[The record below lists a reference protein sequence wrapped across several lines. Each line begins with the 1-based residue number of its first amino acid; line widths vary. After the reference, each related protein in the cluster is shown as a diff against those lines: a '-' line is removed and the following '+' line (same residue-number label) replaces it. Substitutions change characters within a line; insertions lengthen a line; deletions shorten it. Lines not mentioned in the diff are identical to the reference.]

1 MHGEAA
7 ERLFREYLKR
17 QGWRYWTESEFRR
30 ALGLNKACPAP
41 DFTLLD
47 DTGAPVALV
56 EVSQFTGDIDAL
68 VPENGLTPV
77 KTSPLPQ
84 KVRKKANQL
93 RSVLQQASGQLG
105 DLPTMLA
112 LHDPFGAQTHR
123 MVILQRLL
131 GLAQAVDTYPLA
143 GKVGV
148 QQLMLTPEGQFFR
161 YAPQNAHLSAVAALR
176 TEKVFAHLS
185 GLEREIAA
193 IEAQDFEAFADK
205 FREIYERHRASSAR
219 VDEEVPVLE
228 IFLNPAAQVPWHP
241 QFWGQ
246 YDRVWGLIDP
256 QTYGLVYNGLLV
268 AHAGVLTEVS
278 LPDPVQSARA
288 SGFYDE

>member
-7 ERLFREYLKR
+7 ERLFREYLES

-30 ALGLNKACPAP
+30 ALGLNNANPAP

-56 EVSQFTGDIDAL
+56 EASQFTGDIDAL
-68 VPENGLTPV
+68 APENGLTPV

-105 DLPTMLA
+105 SLPTMLA
-112 LHDPFGAQTHR
+112 LHDPLGAQTHR
-123 MVILQRLL
+123 MVILQHLL
-131 GLAQAVDTYPLA
+131 GLAHAVGTYPLT

-176 TEKVFAHLS
+176 KERVFAHLS
-185 GLEREIAA
+185 GFEREVAA
-193 IEAQDFEAFADK
+193 IGAQNFEEFSVR
-205 FREIYERHRASSAR
+205 FRELYEKHLANGVP

-228 IFLNPAAQVPWHP
+228 IFLNPAAQVQWLPK
-241 QFWGQ
+241 FWGQ

-268 AHAGVLTEVS
+268 AHAGVFTGVS

>member
-7 ERLFREYLKR
+7 GRLFGEYLER

-30 ALGLNKACPAP
+30 ALGLNNATPAP

-47 DTGAPVALV
+47 NTGAPIALV

-93 RSVLQQASGQLG
+93 RSVLQQASGRLG

-112 LHDPFGAQTHR
+112 LYDPLQTHR
-123 MVILQRLL
+123 VVILQRLL
-131 GLAQAVDTYPLA
+131 RLAQAVDTDPLA

-161 YAPQNAHLSAVAALR
+161 YAPQNAHLSAVATLR
-176 TEKVFAHLS
+176 IEKVFAHLS

-205 FREIYERHRASSAR
+205 FCEIYERHRASGAR

-228 IFLNPAAQVPWHP
+228 IFLNPAAQVQWHP

-268 AHAGVLTEVS
+268 AHAGVLTEAS

>member
-7 ERLFREYLKR
+7 ERLFREYLES

-68 VPENGLTPV
+68 IPKNGLTPV
-77 KTSPLPQ
+77 KTSQLPL

-176 TEKVFAHLS
+176 TEEVFAHLS
-185 GLEREIAA
+185 GLEREVAA
-193 IEAQDFEAFADK
+193 IGAQNFEKFSIR
-205 FREIYERHRASSAR
+205 FRELYEKHLANGVP

-228 IFLNPAAQVPWHP
+228 IFQNPAAQVQWLPK
-241 QFWGQ
+241 FWGQ

-268 AHAGVLTEVS
+268 AHAGVLTGGS

>member
-1 MHGEAA
+1 M
-7 ERLFREYLKR
+7 
-17 QGWRYWTESEFRR
+17 
-30 ALGLNKACPAP
+30 
-41 DFTLLD
+41 
-47 DTGAPVALV
+47 
-56 EVSQFTGDIDAL
+56 SQFTGDIDAL

-77 KTSPLPQ
+77 KTSQLPQ

-105 DLPTMLA
+105 SLPTMLA
-112 LHDPFGAQTHR
+112 LYDPLGAQTHR

-161 YAPQNAHLSAVAALR
+161 YAPQNAQLSAVAALR

-205 FREIYERHRASSAR
+205 FCEIYERHRASGAR

-268 AHAGVLTEVS
+268 AHAGVLTGVS